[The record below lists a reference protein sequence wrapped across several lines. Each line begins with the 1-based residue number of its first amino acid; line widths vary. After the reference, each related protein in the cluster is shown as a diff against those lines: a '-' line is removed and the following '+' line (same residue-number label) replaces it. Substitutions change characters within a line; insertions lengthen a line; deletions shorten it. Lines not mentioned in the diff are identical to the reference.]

1 MLDSSGKGTVTRSG
15 RGKGTGGKV
24 QMSMTEQARI
34 RQATEA
40 DIPRTG
46 EFYDRVVRRLD
57 ETVNYPRWIYG
68 VYPGRSFARE
78 MTLAGAQYLCLE
90 GETILG
96 AFVLNTDPQGDYRR
110 GRWSRDLPDG
120 TFMVLHALAVDPSA
134 RRRQTASRIIRFC
147 ADTAKARGFA
157 ALRADIVPS
166 NLPARRLFEKNGFA
180 CAGDADLGRG
190 LADIPCFSLYELNF

>member
-1 MLDSSGKGTVTRSG
+1 
-15 RGKGTGGKV
+15 
-24 QMSMTEQARI
+24 MTEQPRI
-34 RQATEA
+34 RQAAEA

-46 EFYDRVVRRLD
+46 EFYDRVVLWLD
-57 ETVNYPRWIYG
+57 STVNYPRWIYG
-68 VYPGRSFARE
+68 VYPSRSFARR

-96 AFVLNTDPQGDYRR
+96 GFVLNTDPQGEYHR
-110 GRWSRDLPDG
+110 GRWSRDLADG
-120 TFMVLHALAVDPSA
+120 SYMVLHALAVDPAA
-134 RRRQTASRIIRFC
+134 RRRQVASRIIRFC
-147 ADTAKARGFA
+147 AEQARSAGYA